1 MPFEPATGRFSGQA
15 LRIRRWRIL
24 RVSRRYE
31 MIRPPAVAGRFYPS
45 EPKELARQIAGFAPA
60 VGAGKI
66 AARGCVVPHAGYM
79 YSGPVAGAVY
89 ASLEI
94 PARCILL
101 GPRHYPRGEAMAI
114 LSQGSWRTPLGDAA
128 IDAELAGE
136 LMQACPRLR
145 EDAVAHEREHS
156 LEVQIPFL
164 QRLAPDFRFVPVVL
178 AADRFALL
186 EELGHAVSKVVMAQS
201 ERVLVIAST
210 DMNHYES
217 DALTRAKDETA
228 IAQIVRLD
236 PRGLYDTVRAEGI
249 TMCGYAATT
258 AMLVA
263 MRDLGA
269 ESAELVRYAT
279 SGDITGEHDEVVG
292 YAGLIVG

>member
-1 MPFEPATGRFSGQA
+1 
-15 LRIRRWRIL
+15 
-24 RVSRRYE
+24 

-60 VGAGKI
+60 ASAGKI
-66 AARGCVVPHAGYM
+66 AARGCVVPHAGYV
-79 YSGPVAGAVY
+79 YSGHVAGAVF
-89 ASLEI
+89 SLLEI

-128 IDAELAGE
+128 IDAELAAE
-136 LMQACPRLR
+136 LMEACPRLR
-145 EDAVAHEREHS
+145 EDTVAHEREHS

-178 AADRFALL
+178 GADRYALL
-186 EELGHAVSKVVMAQS
+186 EELGHAVAKVVAAQG

-217 DALTRAKDETA
+217 DAFTRTKDEMA
-228 IAQIVRLD
+228 IAQILRLE

-269 ESAELVRYAT
+269 ETAELVRYAT
-279 SGDITGEHDEVVG
+279 SGDITGERDEVVG
-292 YAGLIVG
+292 YAGLIVR